1 MHTPKRLLRARR
13 TGTFKATSGAQLF
26 FRKGTTFWI
35 FFFAIFS
42 PLRKISRTISPLT
55 HTHGADRQSA
65 HTLLSAFCQMKAKI
79 SLSGTFLNSSP
90 FIFAIST
97 QNSLTFPFS
106 SRQKLT
112 GSPWFPGVTGC
123 FDSGDDPLSSSMV
136 AQQRTHTHT
145 DRDFARGGARKT
157 GHFRA
162 RQTRRNPGIPV
173 PLEGRGWPGEGA
185 TRSLPHSLPLAHKFH
200 THDQG
205 RRRNRRRISR
215 TLAQRVCFRFF
226 FLFS

>member
-1 MHTPKRLLRARR
+1 MD
-13 TGTFKATSGAQLF
+13 LF
-26 FRKGTTFWI
+26 FCY
-35 FFFAIFS
+35 FFPFEENIAHYLTS
-42 PLRKISRTISPLT
+42 HT

-162 RQTRRNPGIPV
+162 RQTRTTKISTEPRNSRSSRGARV
-173 PLEGRGWPGEGA
+173 AWGRGDTFPSA
-185 TRSLPHSLPLAHKFH
+185 LSSSCTQVPHS
-200 THDQG
+200 
-205 RRRNRRRISR
+205 RSR
-215 TLAQRVCFRFF
+215 
-226 FLFS
+226 